1 MPIKTEDPE
10 EFVYEC
16 EDHIDSDETVEPTSE
31 PEEPEPEQ
39 EAPKEEPKEP
49 PKKRGRKRLTDEE
62 KAERKLAR
70 DKLKAQSDNQITEK
84 VIVMTERLSGIND
97 LGKLSKK
104 SRTLILSNLC
114 PTAIQQ

>member
-16 EDHIDSDETVEPTSE
+16 RDHIDSDNDSDETIEPSSE

-70 DKLKAQSDNQITEK
+70 DKLKAQSDYQIAEK
-84 VIVMTERLSGIND
+84 VIVMTEQPSGIND
-97 LGKLSKK
+97 LGKLSKMSWYDWSEIK
-104 SRTLILSNLC
+104 N
-114 PTAIQQ
+114 